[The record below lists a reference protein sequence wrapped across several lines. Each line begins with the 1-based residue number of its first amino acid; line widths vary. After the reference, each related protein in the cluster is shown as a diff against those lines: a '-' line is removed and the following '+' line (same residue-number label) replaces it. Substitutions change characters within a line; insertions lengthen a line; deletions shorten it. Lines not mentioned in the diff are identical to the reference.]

1 MKQLL
6 NVVGH
11 GLRAH
16 GAPAA
21 AAALAVPVRSVWP
34 AVAILIVVLGHKLC
48 EAAMPALEKLLLTI
62 ADEVG
67 PAVGE
72 ELRTGFQAWCERRRR
87 RRSSAPT

>member
-1 MKQLL
+1 
-6 NVVGH
+6 
-11 GLRAH
+11 
-16 GAPAA
+16 
-21 AAALAVPVRSVWP
+21 
-34 AVAILIVVLGHKLC
+34 
-48 EAAMPALEKLLLTI
+48 MPAFEKLLLTI